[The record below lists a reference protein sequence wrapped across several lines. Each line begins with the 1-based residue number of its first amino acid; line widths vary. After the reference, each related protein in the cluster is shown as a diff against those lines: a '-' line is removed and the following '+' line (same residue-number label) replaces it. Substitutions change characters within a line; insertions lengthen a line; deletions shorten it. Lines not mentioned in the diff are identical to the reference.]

1 MSIDSKRLNIRQKSS
16 YLVCRDIIE
25 LKDDMNNDDYELIC
39 SILFGDYWTQY
50 NNLTALQLELEFE
63 DMIGGIDEYK
73 KEQIE
78 QLFIQLFPDEVE
90 KPPIDFSAFA
100 NKKLKKSLQ

>member
-1 MSIDSKRLNIRQKSS
+1 MSIDSKRLNRSQKSS

-50 NNLTALQLELEFE
+50 NNLTNEQIKLEFE
-63 DMIGGIDEYK
+63 DMLAMADEYK
-73 KEQIE
+73 KEIIE
-78 QLFIQLFPDEVE
+78 KLFIQLFPEEVE
-90 KPPIDFSAFA
+90 KPLIDFSAFA
-100 NKKLKKSLQ
+100 NKKLNKGV

>member
-1 MSIDSKRLNIRQKSS
+1 MSIDSKRLNRSQKSS

-25 LKDDMNNDDYELIC
+25 LKDEINNNDYEFIC

-50 NNLTALQLELEFE
+50 NNLTASQIELEFE
-63 DMIGGIDEYK
+63 DMLGVIDEYK
-73 KEQIE
+73 KEMVE

-100 NKKLKKSLQ
+100 KKKLKKSLP

>member
-1 MSIDSKRLNIRQKSS
+1 MSIDSKRLNRTQKSS

-50 NNLTALQLELEFE
+50 NNLTNEQIKLEFD
-63 DMIGGIDEYK
+63 DMLAMAEEHK
-73 KEQIE
+73 KEIIE
-78 QLFIQLFPDEVE
+78 SLFLRLFPEEVE
-90 KPPIDFSAFA
+90 KPLIDFSEFA
-100 NKKLKKSLQ
+100 KKKLKKI

>member
-1 MSIDSKRLNIRQKSS
+1 MDSKRLNRSQKSS

-50 NNLTALQLELEFE
+50 NNLTNEQIKLEFE
-63 DMIGGIDEYK
+63 DMLAMIDEHYK
-73 KEQIE
+73 EIVEK
-78 QLFIQLFPDEVE
+78 LFIQLFPEEVE
-90 KPPIDFSAFA
+90 KPLIDFSEFA
-100 NKKLKKSLQ
+100 KKKKKLKKI

>member
-1 MSIDSKRLNIRQKSS
+1 MSIDSKRLNRSQKSS

-50 NNLTALQLELEFE
+50 NNLTNEQIKLEFE
-63 DMIGGIDEYK
+63 DMLAMIDEYK
-73 KEQIE
+73 KEMVE
-78 QLFIQLFPDEVE
+78 KLFIQLFPDEVE
-90 KPPIDFSAFA
+90 KPPIDFSVFA
-100 NKKLKKSLQ
+100 NKKLKKSLP

>member
-1 MSIDSKRLNIRQKSS
+1 MSMDSKRLNRSQKSS

-25 LKDDMNNDDYELIC
+25 LKDEINNNDYEFLC

-50 NNLTALQLELEFE
+50 NNLTASQIELEFE
-63 DMIGGIDEYK
+63 DMLGVIDEYK
-73 KEQIE
+73 KELVE
-78 QLFIQLFPDEVE
+78 KLFIQLFPDEVE